1 VTAPHPDRTGT
12 ATPPPE
18 CPAHAGG
25 LTDVT
30 RLFGPGTESDPM
42 GVYERLRTEHGAV
55 APVLLDGDVP
65 AWLVLGY
72 RENLEVSRTPTRF
85 SRDSRRWRDWKEGR
99 IAPDSPLVP
108 MMGWRPDCVS
118 ADGEEHQRL
127 RSAVTESLARFDRRG
142 IRRHIHRYAN
152 QLVDRFCTRGSADL
166 LAEYTRH
173 LPMLV
178 LTHLF
183 GLPEEDGPRLVEA
196 ISELIRGT
204 EKAVACDRLILDAL
218 RRLVELKHVSPGSD
232 FASWLIE
239 HPAKLTDDEIVNHL
253 RLVLIAANETTSNLM
268 ANTLRMVLT
277 DRRFRASLAGGHM
290 TLPDAIEQVLWDEPP
305 LMVCPGRWATADT
318 VLAGQQIRDGDL
330 LLLGL
335 AAGNVDPAIRPD
347 LSAPVHGNRS
357 HLAFSGGPHE
367 CPGQD
372 IGRAITDSGIDTLL
386 IRLPD
391 IRLSVPESELSW
403 TASTWSRHLD
413 ALPVEFTP
421 RRPAPPTP
429 NGTDTSTTLPRPRIA
444 AEAEAAEQSAAG
456 RAQQPAGAAGPA
468 AVDEPATAAARPS
481 SPAVSQPVPQPAARP
496 SWIRR
501 VLGWFGHG

>member
-1 VTAPHPDRTGT
+1 VTAPHPDRAGT
-12 ATPPPE
+12 ADPSPPPQ

-25 LTDVT
+25 LSDVT
-30 RLFGPGTESDPM
+30 RLFGHEAESNPG
-42 GVYERLRTEHGAV
+42 GVYERLRAEYGAV

-99 IAPDSPLVP
+99 IPAQSPLVP

-142 IRRHIHRYAN
+142 IRRHVLRYAN
-152 QLVDRFCTRGSADL
+152 QLVDGFCVKGAADL
-166 LAEYTRH
+166 LTDFARH

-183 GLPEEDGPRLVEA
+183 GMEEEDGPRLVEA
-196 ISELIRGT
+196 ITELIKGT
-204 EKAVACDRLILDAL
+204 EKAVACDKFIIDAL
-218 RRLVELKHVSPGSD
+218 RRLVELKHASPASD
-232 FASWLIE
+232 FASWLIA
-239 HPAKLTDDEIVNHL
+239 HPAGLTDDEIVNHL
-253 RLVLIAANETTSNLM
+253 RLVLIAANETTTNLM
-268 ANTLRMVLT
+268 ANTLRVMLT

-318 VLAGQQIRDGDL
+318 VLAGQQIKEGDL

-335 AAGNVDPAIRPD
+335 AAGNVDPEIRPD
-347 LSAPVHGNRS
+347 LSASVHGNRS

-372 IGRAITDSGIDTLL
+372 IGRAITDTGVDTLL

-391 IRLSVPESELSW
+391 IRLSIPESELTW

-421 RRPAPPTP
+421 RRPAPPNP
-429 NGTDTSTTLPRPRIA
+429 SGTDTSTTLPRPRVSTEVVPA
-444 AEAEAAEQSAAG
+444 SAA
-456 RAQQPAGAAGPA
+456 RTAGGTGTAPEATAEPVAAAAAPA
-468 AVDEPATAAARPS
+468 AVPGGA
-481 SPAVSQPVPQPAARP
+481 PAADAPRLSWGRKLLSWFRP
-496 SWIRR
+496 R
-501 VLGWFGHG
+501 